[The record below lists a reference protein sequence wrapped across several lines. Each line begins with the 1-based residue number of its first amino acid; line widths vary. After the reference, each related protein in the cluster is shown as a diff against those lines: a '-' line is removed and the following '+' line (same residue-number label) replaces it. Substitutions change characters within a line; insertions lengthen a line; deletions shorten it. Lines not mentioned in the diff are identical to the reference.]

1 MSWYTKR
8 VVVFNNFLPPKYRK
22 PRLKQYMLLIVLV
35 PNFNSKLVAISQL
48 NVHNSLLEKLL
59 VSFCTAAVG
68 NACAKF
74 KVDCLSRFCIEF
86 CNVFTPQKPFPSEIP
101 WKLQHQ
107 ILFNAFSDQITNAS
121 TVIQTSSIIQ
131 ATSIKTHHDSIN
143 MNQDSLIST
152 PATQNITQAITNADV
167 LPTSIENTKS
177 KSNIE
182 NESNTICRESTEHD
196 QPNENQRQELEV
208 FRCRMQLYWKR
219 DSGTGVFQWIL
230 WNF

>member
-86 CNVFTPQKPFPSEIP
+86 CNVFTPQKPFPNEIP

-107 ILFNAFSDQITNAS
+107 ILFNAFSDQITNTS

-208 FRCRMQLYWKR
+208 FRRRMQLYWKR

-230 WNF
+230 RNF